1 MKTIKFLY
9 ALLAVCVGAAAG
21 HVQAQPA
28 GDPPSE
34 IRANLT
40 VRTVKGTDSPDL
52 KKEDIK
58 IFENG
63 SEQSITYFKKRDAK
77 LNVGFVLDNT
87 GSLRMRLPQ
96 VIDIARGIVTLLGE
110 KDEAFFVRF
119 VSSDKIGL
127 LHDWSSDK
135 ASLGRSLDQMY
146 TEGGQSAV
154 LDALGASADHI
165 LKRSKDSAENFALV
179 LISDCEDRDS
189 KLRENELVEALAK
202 TGIPVFVF
210 ALTEDM
216 GDAVGFKTA
225 ASPKRKAEDFAK
237 RLAVETGGKT
247 YFPKDKKTG
256 EMLKT
261 LLVEMRSQYI
271 VGYTSKEKKPA
282 DKPRKIKVEIT
293 GGGKGEKREGSV
305 GETSFVPK
313 N

>member
-1 MKTIKFLY
+1 M
-9 ALLAVCVGAAAG
+9 
-21 HVQAQPA
+21 
-28 GDPPSE
+28 
-34 IRANLT
+34 
-40 VRTVKGTDSPDL
+40 PDL

-63 SEQSITYFKKRDAK
+63 NEQSITYFKKRDTK

-87 GSLRMRLPQ
+87 GSLRTRLPQ
-96 VIDIARGIVTLLGE
+96 VIDTAKGIVALLGE

-146 TEGGQSAV
+146 TEGGMSAV
-154 LDALGASADHI
+154 YDALGSSADHI
-165 LKRSKDSAENFALV
+165 LKRAKDSAENFALI

-202 TGIPVFVF
+202 IGIPVFVL

-216 GDAVGFKTA
+216 AKEAGFTSP
-225 ASPKRKAEDFAK
+225 SPKRKAEDFAK
-237 RLAVETGGKT
+237 RLAGETGGNV
-247 YFPKDKKTG
+247 YFPKGKKTD

-261 LLVEMRSQYI
+261 LVAEMRSQYI
-271 VGYTSKEKKPA
+271 IGYTSKEKKPA
-282 DKPRKIKVEIT
+282 DKPRKIKVEII
-293 GGGKGEKREGSV
+293 GGGKGDKREGSV
-305 GETSFVPK
+305 RETSFVPK